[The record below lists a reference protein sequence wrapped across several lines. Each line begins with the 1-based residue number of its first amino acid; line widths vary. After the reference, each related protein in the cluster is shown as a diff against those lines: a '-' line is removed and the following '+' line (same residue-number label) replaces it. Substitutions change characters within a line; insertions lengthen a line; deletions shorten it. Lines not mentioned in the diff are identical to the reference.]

1 MTRSPI
7 LNLIKNCVLTATR
20 GFKRVCYFGSWAT
33 KRAKVDARMDIDD
46 IDPFMCTHLIYAFAK
61 MNVDS
66 LTIEGNIFKQF
77 SIYFPNLSCICNVFF
92 LDE

>member
-1 MTRSPI
+1 MAFNPI
-7 LNLIKNCVLTATR
+7 NSQCFVFPATR
-20 GFKRVCYFGSWAT
+20 GFKRVCYFGSWAM

-66 LTIEGNIFKQF
+66 LTIEGSQF
-77 SIYFPNLSCICNVFF
+77 SF
-92 LDE
+92 LTQSEL